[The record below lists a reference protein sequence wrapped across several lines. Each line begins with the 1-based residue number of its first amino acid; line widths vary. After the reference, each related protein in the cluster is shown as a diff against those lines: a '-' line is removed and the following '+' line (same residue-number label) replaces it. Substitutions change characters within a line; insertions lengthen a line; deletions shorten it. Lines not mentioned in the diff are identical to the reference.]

1 MFFFFALEDALE
13 EALDRPEEP
22 EEDFCT
28 FAMGRMLAE
37 GSSNVNDG
45 GISAAK
51 RWKSAVS
58 DSLNRPGA
66 SVKINFV
73 VKGGSPRH

>member
-1 MFFFFALEDALE
+1 MLFFFVLEDTL

>member
-1 MFFFFALEDALE
+1 MFFFFVLEDVLE

-37 GSSNVNDG
+37 AFSNVNDG
-45 GISAAK
+45 RILMAE

-66 SVKINFV
+66 SMKINFV

>member
-1 MFFFFALEDALE
+1 MFFFFVLEDDLE
-13 EALDRPEEP
+13 DALDRPEEP

-37 GSSNVNDG
+37 ALSNVNDG
-45 GISAAK
+45 GISAAE